1 MLCSSDSGMKRNVEI
16 GFCEAIL
23 IDQRRA
29 RIREVDTFPRA
40 VSPESNRLKNSA
52 WKRKRVLAFACQI
65 KYGLP
70 VMNLQLRCP
79 HYFMQRVE
87 NVTLL

>member
-1 MLCSSDSGMKRNVEI
+1 
-16 GFCEAIL
+16 L
-23 IDQRRA
+23 IDQQHA
-29 RIREVDTFPRA
+29 RIREADTFARA
-40 VSPESNRLKNSA
+40 VRPESDRLKNSA

-79 HYFMQRVE
+79 HDFVQHVE
-87 NVTLL
+87 NVILF